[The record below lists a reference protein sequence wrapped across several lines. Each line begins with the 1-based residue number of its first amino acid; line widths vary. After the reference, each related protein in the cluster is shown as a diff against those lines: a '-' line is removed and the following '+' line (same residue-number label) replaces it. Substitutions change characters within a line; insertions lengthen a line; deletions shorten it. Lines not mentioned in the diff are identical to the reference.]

1 MTWNFWTVIL
11 QQTEHVGGHV
21 AYICGMQV
29 SNHYT
34 CISQAKKKKKSPYVT
49 SVISFSHLFAM
60 PITKLCQLIMS
71 VAVNNFSV

>member
-29 SNHYT
+29 SNSYT
-34 CISQAKKKKKSPYVT
+34 CISQAKKKKPLCYFCDIFLT
-49 SVISFSHLFAM
+49 SFHHAYHQAVPTDHVCS
-60 PITKLCQLIMS
+60 CQ
-71 VAVNNFSV
+71 